1 MLGGLLAVPTALSPV
16 EWHAH
21 ELVYGYVPAIVA
33 GFLLTAVPNWTG
45 RLPVTG
51 TPLLALVSVW
61 AAGRLAVFLSA
72 RIGAPVAAAID
83 LLFLACLAGVI
94 AREIIAGRNLGNL
107 KVLALV
113 GLLFIGNAVFH
124 AEASL
129 MNGGRGYGTRIGIA
143 GAVLLITLIGGR
155 IIPSFTRNWL
165 ARQSLGRLPLSF
177 GPFDVASLAAGA
189 LAIACWIVY
198 PRAWPTAGLAALAGV
213 LHLVRLARWAGYRT
227 TAEPL
232 VLVLHVGYAFVP
244 IGFLLLTL
252 AIVAPGLVV
261 ASGALH
267 AWTVGAN
274 GTMTLAVMTR
284 ASLGHAGQA
293 LVASPFTQ
301 VIYAAIVVAAASRVL
316 AAFGVWRDAA
326 LTLSAGAWV
335 LAFGTFALSFGPLL
349 AKPRARA

>member
-1 MLGGLLAVPTALSPV
+1 MLAGWLTLPPALSPL

-61 AAGRLAVFLSA
+61 AAGRLAMLFSA
-72 RIGAPVAAAID
+72 QIGPPVAAAID
-83 LLFLACLAGVI
+83 LLFLACLAAVI
-94 AREIIAGRNLGNL
+94 AREIIAGHNLGNL

-113 GLLFIGNAVFH
+113 GLLLIGNAVFH

-129 MNGGRGYGTRIGIA
+129 LNGGSGYGTRVGIGV
-143 GAVLLITLIGGR
+143 AVLLITLIGGR

-165 ARQSLGRLPLSF
+165 ARQSPGRLPISF
-177 GPFDVASLAAGA
+177 GSFDLGSLVMGA
-189 LAIACWIVY
+189 LAIACWIAY
-198 PRAWPTAGLAALAGV
+198 PLAPATAALAALAGV
-213 LHLVRLARWAGYRT
+213 LHALRLARWAGYRA

-244 IGFLLLTL
+244 IGFLLLTV
-252 AIVAPGLVV
+252 AIVAPDLVV

-267 AWTVGAN
+267 AWTVGAI

-284 ASLGHAGQA
+284 ASLGHTGQA
-293 LVASPFTQ
+293 LVASPSTRI
-301 VIYAAIVVAAASRVL
+301 IYAAIVVAAASRVL
-316 AAFGVWRDAA
+316 AAFDIWRDAA
-326 LTLSAGAWV
+326 LTISATAWV
-335 LAFGTFALSFGPLL
+335 LAFGAFALSFGPLL
-349 AKPRARA
+349 AKPRSRG